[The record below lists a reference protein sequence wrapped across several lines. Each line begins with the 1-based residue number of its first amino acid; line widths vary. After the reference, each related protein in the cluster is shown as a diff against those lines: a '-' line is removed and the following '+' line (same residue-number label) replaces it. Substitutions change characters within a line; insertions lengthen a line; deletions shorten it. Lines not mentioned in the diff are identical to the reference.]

1 MRWIVAVLSLT
12 VLGAIFGSAAALVLG
27 LPSLPQAM
35 SERQVMSISAKGS
48 APASAAVQPKSL
60 KQQSVADG
68 RR

>member
-27 LPSLPQAM
+27 LPSLPQAL
-35 SERQVMSISAKGS
+35 SKRQVVSISAEGG
-48 APASAAVQPKSL
+48 APVPAAMQPKSL